1 MTKETRIYYTLIG
14 KLKKGFGILENH
26 ETWFRDDIIKP
37 PRAYETPN
45 NLQGSPQ
52 IKRVGLALM
61 ISPAISFNGGV
72 PLYLKAIINFKST
85 LSCGACSTEPR
96 LKQHLGIL

>member
-1 MTKETRIYYTLIG
+1 ME
-14 KLKKGFGILENH
+14 
-26 ETWFRDDIIKP
+26 
-37 PRAYETPN
+37 
-45 NLQGSPQ
+45 LQTIFKGSPQ

-85 LSCGACSTEPR
+85 LPCGACSTEP
-96 LKQHLGIL
+96 